1 MYNYII
7 ILYTFKDTVC
17 YSDTDS
23 DDEDAYEEALEEP
36 VTKEGTLKWA
46 ERLNKRYSRKK
57 NIESDS
63 EDYSSSEQSSYYE
76 NSSGGNV
83 LSNVCWLLSLGITVL
98 KCESCI

>member
-1 MYNYII
+1 MV
-7 ILYTFKDTVC
+7 LYKFKVIVC
-17 YSDTDS
+17 WSDTDS

-46 ERLNKRYSRKK
+46 ERLNKRYARKK

-76 NSSGGNV
+76 NSSGGNNIK
-83 LSNVCWLLSLGITVL
+83 LSFLTNNAYQLINITIFF
-98 KCESCI
+98 CA